1 MSQSSYPPP
10 QFAYAMPRPKG
21 SSNKKLAPVKFKP
34 PFLHTNITL
43 TVGVEDCAQYSFDLE
58 FQAGGREVG
67 AVSSVSLPALADQP
81 GYTPPPVT
89 SVLTI
94 SFSPAGK
101 TIYAVKKSSGVT
113 AACLPAYFE
122 SYDSYI
128 QERKFRLTDC
138 LVNSIVS
145 LRDWKMKLAGKRQ
158 KV

>member
-1 MSQSSYPPP
+1 
-10 QFAYAMPRPKG
+10 MPRPKG

-101 TIYAVKKSSGVT
+101 AIYAVKKSSGVT